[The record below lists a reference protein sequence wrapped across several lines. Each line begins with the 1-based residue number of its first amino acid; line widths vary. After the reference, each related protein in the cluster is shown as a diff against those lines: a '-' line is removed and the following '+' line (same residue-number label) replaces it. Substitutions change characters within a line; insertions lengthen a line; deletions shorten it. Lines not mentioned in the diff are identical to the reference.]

1 MEFAET
7 LPKQI
12 GNVKLNYE
20 FYPGEDIYSDGA
32 IEDEILEITKN
43 AARIEYPKIIEEKNS
58 WPVLYHLSALRGNI
72 VDWLPI
78 TKDMKVLEIG
88 SGCGA
93 ITDKLSEKAGKVT
106 CVDLSAKRSMINA
119 YRNQD
124 RDNIEIYV
132 GNFNDIEPSLDCD
145 YDLVC
150 LIGVFEYGNSYIHT
164 KAPYEDFFQIMQKHK
179 KSTGLLV
186 IAIENKFG
194 LKYWAGCKEDHVGT
208 YFSGLEG
215 YPEGGSART
224 FTKRGLEK
232 IFGRCG
238 ETNYHFY
245 YPYPDYKFPTTIY
258 SDRRL
263 PYEGE
268 LTDNMRNFDRDRMV
282 LFREKYV
289 FDSTIEDDYFD
300 LFSNSY
306 MVVIGELPQT
316 IYSKYSN
323 DRDGRYELRTDIV
336 ETSAGKVVRKVP
348 MTEEARA
355 HVREM
360 EAAYQALCERY
371 EGSGLHINPC
381 MYHEQEG
388 YAEFPFE
395 QGTTLETLMDQCLS
409 EKNLDGFQR
418 LFDKYW
424 ELVSYRKEGYTGNI
438 ADYDLIFANILVDG
452 ENWTV
457 IDYEWTTKETVE
469 DKEIAFRAIYC
480 YILEDEKRNELNLDY
495 IMQQLNVTEDEA
507 EEYRHKEAIFQK
519 KVTGKRK
526 SMGEIRAAIGTYA
539 VDPKKLMEEHL
550 QEILDER
557 IQLYYDRGQG
567 FCESDSRYV
576 PDVYVK
582 ERQIETTLTV
592 EGDVRNFR
600 VDPADK
606 PCVVKLQQ
614 LLWNGMPVAFE
625 KKFIETNGKQ
635 VKPGTYLFATADPNL
650 VLHVEALVMAGMRA
664 EEENQ
669 VELKME
675 VSPVSA
681 EAAEEM
687 ISMIKKLFLLTIP
700 FRISESTASTG
711 RGEQTGNDE
720 ANYKEGF
727 TGKTKKR
734 ISEGTG
740 VSAAGLRF
748 LDQGSGDP
756 SFGFRICGRKIREVF
771 LCVRLYRRK
780 LSKMSDK

>member
-132 GNFNDIEPSLDCD
+132 GNFNDIEPTLDCD

-164 KAPYEDFFQIMQKHK
+164 KTPYEDFFQIMQKHK

-224 FTKRGLEK
+224 FTRRGLEK

-258 SDRRL
+258 SDMRL

-336 ETSAGKVVRKVP
+336 ETPAGKVVRKVP

-409 EKNLDGFQR
+409 EKDPDGFQR
-418 LFDKYW
+418 LFNKYW

-457 IDYEWTTKETVE
+457 IDYEWTTKEAVE

-582 ERQIETTLTV
+582 ERQIETMLTV

-606 PCVVKLQQ
+606 PCIVKLQQ
-614 LLWNGMPVAFE
+614 LLWNGMPVTFE

-664 EEENQ
+664 GEENR

-687 ISMIKKLFLLTIP
+687 ISMIKKLF
-700 FRISESTASTG
+700 
-711 RGEQTGNDE
+711 
-720 ANYKEGF
+720 
-727 TGKTKKR
+727 
-734 ISEGTG
+734 
-740 VSAAGLRF
+740 
-748 LDQGSGDP
+748 
-756 SFGFRICGRKIREVF
+756 
-771 LCVRLYRRK
+771 
-780 LSKMSDK
+780 

>member
-1 MEFAET
+1 MAENVT
-7 LPKQI
+7 EQI
-12 GNVKLNYE
+12 GKITLDLTH
-20 FYPGEDIYSDGA
+20 YPGEDLYCDGKV
-32 IEDEILEITKN
+32 EDELLSIVKDY
-43 AARIEYPKIIEEKNS
+43 AQVEYRQIIEEKKS
-58 WPVLYHLSALRGNI
+58 WPILYHLSPLRENI
-72 VDWLPI
+72 VDWIPMKH
-78 TKDMKVLEIG
+78 TEKVLEVG

-93 ITDKLSEKAGKVT
+93 ITGALSRKAGEVT
-106 CVDLSAKRSMINA
+106 CVDLSKKRSMINA
-119 YRNQD
+119 YRHAECENVT
-124 RDNIEIYV
+124 IHV
-132 GNFNDIEPSLDCD
+132 GNFKDIEPDLPDNFD
-145 YDLVC
+145 YIF
-150 LIGVFEYGNSYIHT
+150 LIGVFEYGQSYMGSKT
-164 KAPYEDFFQIMQKHK
+164 PFEDFLNMIKKHLAP
-179 KSTGLLV
+179 GGRIV
-186 IAIENKFG
+186 IAIENKYG
-194 LKYWAGCKEDHVGT
+194 LKYFAGCKEDHLGT
-208 YFSGLEG
+208 YFSGIEN
-215 YPEGGSART
+215 YEAGGGVRT
-224 FTKRGLEK
+224 FSRKGLEK
-232 IFGRCG
+232 ILASCG
-238 ETNYHFY
+238 VEKYHFY

-452 ENWTV
+452 ESWTV
-457 IDYEWTTKETVE
+457 IDYE

-664 EEENQ
+664 EEENL

-687 ISMIKKLFLLTIP
+687 ISMIKKLF
-700 FRISESTASTG
+700 
-711 RGEQTGNDE
+711 
-720 ANYKEGF
+720 
-727 TGKTKKR
+727 
-734 ISEGTG
+734 
-740 VSAAGLRF
+740 
-748 LDQGSGDP
+748 
-756 SFGFRICGRKIREVF
+756 
-771 LCVRLYRRK
+771 
-780 LSKMSDK
+780 

>member
-1 MEFAET
+1 MLRGQFMEFAET

-164 KAPYEDFFQIMQKHK
+164 KTPYEDFFQIMQKHK

-232 IFGRCG
+232 IFERCG

-336 ETSAGKVVRKVP
+336 ETTAGKVVRKVP

-409 EKNLDGFQR
+409 EKDLDGFQR
-418 LFDKYW
+418 LFNKYW

-452 ENWTV
+452 DHWTL
-457 IDYEWTTKETVE
+457 IDYEWTFDRPIETRAL
-469 DKEIAFRAIYC
+469 AFRAVYC
-480 YILEDEKRNELNLDY
+480 YVLEDERRNALELDRILDRLG
-495 IMQQLNVTEDEA
+495 ITENEA
-507 EEYRHKEAIFQK
+507 RQYREQEMEFQK
-519 KVTGKRK
+519 YVTGQKL
-526 SMGEIRAAIGTYA
+526 SMGEIRNLLGGEIYKPTEWIGRFRQTEGELRVQIYE
-539 VDPKKLMEEHL
+539 DK
-550 QEILDER
+550 
-557 IQLYYDRGQG
+557 GQG
-567 FCESDSRYV
+567 FSEENSYF
-576 PDVYVK
+576 PENVYAEEKQAEFMV
-582 ERQIETTLTV
+582 
-592 EGDVRNFR
+592 NFDGNVHYLR
-600 VDPADK
+600 LDPAMCACVCKIRELTMNGQPVPVQDK
-606 PCVVKLQQ
+606 KIVT
-614 LLWNGMPVAFE
+614 
-625 KKFIETNGKQ
+625 TNGKILKSADGAEHPS
-635 VKPGTYLFATADPNL
+635 VVFPTEDPNL
-650 VLHVEALVMAGMRA
+650 TIRVDALDRKAENILTVKMEIVQIPLAVASDMAGA
-664 EEENQ
+664 
-669 VELKME
+669 V
-675 VSPVSA
+675 
-681 EAAEEM
+681 
-687 ISMIKKLFLLTIP
+687 KKF
-700 FRISESTASTG
+700 F
-711 RGEQTGNDE
+711 
-720 ANYKEGF
+720 
-727 TGKTKKR
+727 
-734 ISEGTG
+734 
-740 VSAAGLRF
+740 
-748 LDQGSGDP
+748 
-756 SFGFRICGRKIREVF
+756 
-771 LCVRLYRRK
+771 
-780 LSKMSDK
+780 